1 MAANLNSGSPSS
13 RNLLAPIVPEDTD
26 EREKTDLKTGVVC
39 VKRGVRSEIER
50 EVKEKSER

>member
-1 MAANLNSGSPSS
+1 MNSGSPSS